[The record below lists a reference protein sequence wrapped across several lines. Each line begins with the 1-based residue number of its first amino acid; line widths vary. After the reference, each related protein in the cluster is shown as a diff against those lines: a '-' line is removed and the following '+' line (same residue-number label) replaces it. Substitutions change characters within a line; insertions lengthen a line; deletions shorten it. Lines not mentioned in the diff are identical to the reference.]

1 MKRRT
6 SSQNSGV
13 GGSPSDCD
21 IMASGSLDVTCT
33 SETSEAAEECSAKK
47 KSKFQTFKNFFVKKK
62 KDSPTPLGESVFKGS
77 QSIDDIIS
85 TESPVVQTLKV
96 NELGSNMGNK
106 ALSHDSVF
114 VSDSPSSEALG
125 ASQDGIHGKV
135 KSLQQQ
141 LKQAIRL
148 GSPPA
153 LIYGRKA
160 EDTGAFSD
168 DDGLP
173 CSPPEYS
180 SLHTVLASTPHT
192 TSHLPQ
198 RGSLSMETSDSD
210 DDQMSYDSSSRPSTP
225 QAPVPADFS
234 LPASSDCCLDSTAA
248 RHRIAVK
255 AKACTRRKPVSRH
268 MLENKRQDLRDKLL
282 LRETEDKLRIV
293 TIIVEEESEDLP
305 MISDSHHKTLES
317 KTSSFTSEIED
328 LPDSAQ
334 CQKTSRKSSAG
345 DASEEGERVSDENQP
360 EVSAWESPVT
370 LQLQTDDFL
379 LDTGCEVI
387 PKDQGS
393 LLEEV
398 LSSLK
403 SPLVSGLALENE
415 TTIPQNE
422 VAEVKSE
429 SVDARLE
436 EKAKRD
442 LLESKVP
449 LSESLSFSEEIT
461 EETLEKEETLEVS
474 REETKSNVNIS
485 VNAKEEA
492 AKTELKEKT
501 EDFAV
506 NVKDYVEVI
515 AEENLESK
523 TKVDA
528 NKKISDLTVVE
539 PDKKDV
545 GEPRD
550 VQRQSVPS
558 EPERAVTAN
567 DIENIT
573 STSQTVDILNS
584 ELPVE
589 IISSTASHKQD
600 SPILHSPLSNT
611 SVYLLEKEEEPGKR
625 RVSGGLQEVNL
636 DVVSEQK
643 EVLESEQTAG
653 DEVRPRFTIAPA
665 WQRSL
670 TTGVVREQ
678 LQMIS
683 PGVPESEV
691 TKTSDQSPQTN
702 EFFTPTKEERSKPAR
717 THSTPSFPAR
727 KEKPHVQEESASGN
741 RFGVRLRKTAVLH
754 RYGLDGESTRTP
766 TRKSLEESEILESP
780 ETPDIEQQGRKTAVP
795 MKSDLIVDAVMSSR
809 KLSDP
814 VGRVFVGDTE
824 SPSWISMAR
833 QKQRNFIDNS
843 PETSPEKHNSQEDLK
858 RPDSLPSLPNSVTQ
872 EQLAQPCIK
881 VFCSM
886 EMSNPSMV
894 EKESKRT
901 TIPSTAPLAQD
912 EPPWMALAKKK
923 AKAWS
928 EMPQIVQ

>member
-21 IMASGSLDVTCT
+21 IMASGSLDVTCA

-47 KSKFQTFKNFFVKKK
+47 KSKFQTFKDFFVKKK
-62 KDSPTPLGESVFKGS
+62 RKDSPTPLGGSVLKGS

-96 NELGSNMGNK
+96 NELGHK
-106 ALSHDSVF
+106 AMSHDSVF
-114 VSDSPSSEALG
+114 VSDSPSSEALR
-125 ASQDGIHGKV
+125 ASQDSIHGKV

-141 LKQAIRL
+141 LEQTIRL

-192 TSHLPQ
+192 TSHLTQ
-198 RGSLSMETSDSD
+198 RGSCLSMETSDSD

-234 LPASSDCCLDSTAA
+234 LPASSDGCLDSTAA

-268 MLENKRQDLRDKLL
+268 MLENKRRDPREKLL

-293 TIIVEEESEDLP
+293 TIIVEEESEYLP
-305 MISDSHHKTLES
+305 MIPDSHNKTRES
-317 KTSSFTSEIED
+317 KTSSFTSDRED

-334 CQKTSRKSSAG
+334 CQKTPPKSSAG
-345 DASEEGERVSDENQP
+345 DVSEEGERVSDEDQP

-403 SPLVSGLALENE
+403 SPLVSGLALENDIM
-415 TTIPQNE
+415 IPQNE
-422 VAEVKSE
+422 VAEVKTE
-429 SVDARLE
+429 SVDARLQ
-436 EKAKRD
+436 EKANRD
-442 LLESKVP
+442 LSSLVP
-449 LSESLSFSEEIT
+449 LSDSLSFSVEIA
-461 EETLEKEETLEVS
+461 EETSEEESLEVP
-474 REETKSNVNIS
+474 RKETKANVNIS
-485 VNAKEEA
+485 ANAKEDA

-515 AEENLESK
+515 NEDKLESK

-528 NKKISDLTVVE
+528 DKKISDLTVVE
-539 PDKKDV
+539 PEKKDV

-550 VQRQSVPS
+550 VQRRSTP
-558 EPERAVTAN
+558 EPN

-573 STSQTVDILNS
+573 LTSQTVRANVLNS
-584 ELPVE
+584 ERPVE
-589 IISSTASHKQD
+589 VISSTATHKQD

-636 DVVSEQK
+636 DVLSEQK

-683 PGVPESEV
+683 PGVSETEG
-691 TKTSDQSPQTN
+691 TKASDESPQTN
-702 EFFTPTKEERSKPAR
+702 ESFTPPKEERSKPAR
-717 THSTPSFPAR
+717 THSTPSFPVR
-727 KEKPHVQEESASGN
+727 KEKSHVQEESTSGN

-754 RYGLDGESTRTP
+754 RYGLDGESTRTSSQ
-766 TRKSLEESEILESP
+766 KGQEESEILESP
-780 ETPDIEQQGRKTAVP
+780 ETPDIDQHRRKTVVP

-814 VGRVFVGDTE
+814 VSRVSVGDTE

-886 EMSNPSMV
+886 EISNPSMV

-901 TIPSTAPLAQD
+901 AIPSTAPLAQD